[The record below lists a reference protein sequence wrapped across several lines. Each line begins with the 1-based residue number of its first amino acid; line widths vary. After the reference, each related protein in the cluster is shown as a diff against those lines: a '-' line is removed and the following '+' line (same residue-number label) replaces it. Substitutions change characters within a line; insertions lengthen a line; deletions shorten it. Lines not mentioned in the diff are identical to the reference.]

1 MLPMASRRIAVPPP
15 GPRHNFSVS
24 LLPEARHVPLT
35 ISGTA
40 AGQGSAMLRGT
51 YRSGA
56 VGVFAVLTKTRAALA
71 IVGCAFV
78 TAGCNTSGQPV
89 LDLTVIGAPGVS
101 VPRTV
106 AFESIDGPPEPLF
119 RRLVARLTQ
128 EATARQIAV
137 VSREQ
142 PAQYRI
148 RGYVAAHVQGQ
159 RTTITWV
166 WDVFTADRQ
175 RTVRLTG
182 EVPGA
187 PLERAWAAADDAAV
201 TRIAQDGMSR
211 LAVFLAAAPEPAPS
225 ASVSTA
231 QTPLAFLPALRP

>member
-1 MLPMASRRIAVPPP
+1 MLA
-15 GPRHNFSVS
+15 
-24 LLPEARHVPLT
+24 
-35 ISGTA
+35 
-40 AGQGSAMLRGT
+40 

-56 VGVFAVLTKTRAALA
+56 AGLFALLRLAGMALA
-71 IVGCAFV
+71 IVGCGLLA
-78 TAGCNTSGQPV
+78 AGCTTSGQPV
-89 LDLTVIGAPGVS
+89 LDLSVMGAPGFGAS
-101 VPRTV
+101 GFGAAGFGEAAPRTV
-106 AFESIDGPPEPLF
+106 AFESIDGPPEAVF
-119 RRLVARLTQ
+119 RRLVAQLGQ
-128 EATARQIAV
+128 EATARQLAM

-166 WDVFTADRQ
+166 WDVFTTDRE

-187 PLERAWAAADDAAV
+187 PSERAWAAADDAVV

-211 LAVFLAAAPEPAPS
+211 LAGFLASGAPV
-225 ASVSTA
+225 ASVPTGGA
-231 QTPLAFLPALRP
+231 PLAFMPPSRP